1 MHKMTKDMIPFS
13 ERTLNEFAANEWAK
27 TNAYLHNQFG
37 LDDDDCKDVFQEAF
51 LTLYDS
57 VRQGRMPELTSSLST
72 FFTGI
77 CRNKALE
84 LLRANA
90 RYTSLNRRD
99 DGPLTNAC
107 LLEDKARA
115 IADSFDTDADSD
127 ERREAVVRQIVR
139 ELPPPCNQLL
149 WGFYRDNLTMK
160 TLAAM
165 FNYSVGSVKV
175 IKHRCMEKFR
185 LRYRQ
190 LADRLLKG

>member
-13 ERTLNEFAANEWAK
+13 ERTLNEFAANQWTK
-27 TNAYLHNQFG
+27 TAAYLHKQFG
-37 LDDDDCKDVFQEAF
+37 LDEDDCKDVFQEAF

-57 VRQGRMPELTSSLST
+57 VRQGRVPELTSSLST
-72 FFTGI
+72 FFIGI

-84 LLRANA
+84 LLRTNA
-90 RYTSLNRRD
+90 SYTSLDIQND
-99 DGPLTNAC
+99 DPPTNAS
-107 LLEDKARA
+107 LLESKARA
-115 IADSFDTDADSD
+115 IADSFDHDSD
-127 ERREAVVRQIVR
+127 SGEQREAVVRQIVR
-139 ELPPPCNQLL
+139 ELPPPCDQLL
-149 WGFYRDNLTMK
+149 WGFYRDNLTLK

-165 FNYSVGSVKV
+165 FNYSAGSVKV